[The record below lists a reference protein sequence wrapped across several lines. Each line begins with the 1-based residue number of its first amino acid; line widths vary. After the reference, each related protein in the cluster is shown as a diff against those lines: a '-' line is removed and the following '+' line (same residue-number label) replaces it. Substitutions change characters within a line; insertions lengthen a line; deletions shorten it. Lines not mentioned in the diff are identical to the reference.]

1 MRGGR
6 RRRRNF
12 LPLLLH
18 PERTHCFLR
27 VPTPILV
34 GSSLSLGAHLFG
46 VGRQPGW
53 GCPLF
58 LGWRRR
64 RAPAGSLGPIS
75 ERGAKEGG
83 GGART
88 FWRDGYEWVF
98 FGADFLVGLD
108 VESATAAK
116 NSSPTPPQSP
126 AILKKPERLSL
137 PVLSLP
143 LSPSNNVVSRPSLS
157 SPSCFRANQPRYT
170 ILCAEAEAANRSA
183 RTQKKCLRPSLAARR
198 ARMEDGRCPY
208 LTACTQGR
216 KEIFP
221 SI

>member
-34 GSSLSLGAHLFG
+34 GSSLS
-46 VGRQPGW
+46 PS
-53 GCPLF
+53 GCPSFWGRPPARMGLPTF
-58 LGWRRR
+58 LGWRR

-83 GGART
+83 GART

-98 FGADFLVGLD
+98 FSGDFLVGLD
-108 VESATAAK
+108 VESATAATKFCSDTSAIASHIKK
-116 NSSPTPPQSP
+116 N
-126 AILKKPERLSL
+126 
-137 PVLSLP
+137 
-143 LSPSNNVVSRPSLS
+143 
-157 SPSCFRANQPRYT
+157 
-170 ILCAEAEAANRSA
+170 
-183 RTQKKCLRPSLAARR
+183 
-198 ARMEDGRCPY
+198 
-208 LTACTQGR
+208 
-216 KEIFP
+216 
-221 SI
+221 